1 MTEIQNNSFD
11 SNEKSSFESIHP
23 ESLISKTE
31 KNNSS
36 IVKKNIQSQNMIN
49 SNYASSVSKISKF
62 SKL

>member
-31 KNNSS
+31 KNNNS
-36 IVKKNIQSQNMIN
+36 IVKKNNQS
-49 SNYASSVSKISKF
+49 
-62 SKL
+62 